1 MVGRGHLRTWGG
13 HVTPAIPE
21 VCPGHLTPVEMEV
34 GAGHLTPAEP
44 EETKCEDKALEVT
57 SALWKV
63 EQESRCFG
71 TVSEI

>member
-44 EETKCEDKALEVT
+44 EVGGSRE
-57 SALWKV
+57 SV
-63 EQESRCFG
+63 EQEVACPAPSWIPAG
-71 TVSEI
+71 AISLGA